1 MVKKKFFTGLVFCV
15 LLAAVFVAAD
25 FTLKTQSGDL
35 LLDPA
40 GGEVDFGGNQLTDI
54 GSYGTY
60 FDTYGQLVIAGD
72 TIAVKFQDGGGSD
85 KAQIWWNNGS
95 SVWRFKTANSGGTMT
110 DRFYIKGNI
119 DSTLVGVGRTP
130 TTNAL
135 EVEGAASKTTS
146 GDWLANSD
154 SRLKKNKEELNGA
167 LDTVMS
173 LKPRVYEWLTEDDLN
188 LPVEYSGET
197 NLTRLEEYVKDE
209 KSEIPADKIRSI
221 NLGSFPEGKQMGFIA
236 QENKE
241 VVPEFIQEDENG
253 FLMMTYGSFDP
264 LLVAAIQELRTENEE
279 LKQELCSRDGTYRF
293 CK

>member
-1 MVKKKFFTGLVFCV
+1 MNKIKFFTGFVFLVF
-15 LLAAVFVAAD
+15 LAAIYVVAD